1 VQTAALSLS
10 MHPCHRD
17 SFADSQRQPQSLL
30 LKPSS
35 HSPCISDLV
44 DSEGR
49 P

>member
-1 VQTAALSLS
+1 MQTAALSLS

-17 SFADSQRQPQSLL
+17 SFADSQRQPQSVL
-30 LKPSS
+30 LKAGGRCPR
-35 HSPCISDLV
+35 ISDLV